1 MDSFRGRQQ
10 EENIMIAH
18 QLSIFAENK
27 PGKLAHVTS
36 VLAKEKISIRAT
48 TISTSDT
55 FGVVSLIVDDPK
67 RAEAALT
74 KAGMTVHLREVLAI
88 LIPDK
93 PGGLDKLTQ
102 LLLKEEI
109 NINNAY
115 GFVLESSKKAVFVVD
130 VDQTEK
136 TEKILEKH
144 GFQTLDTAALSAI
157 EPSHAAK

>member
-1 MDSFRGRQQ
+1 
-10 EENIMIAH
+10 MIAY

-27 PGKLAHVTS
+27 PGKLAHVTT
-36 VLAKEKISIRAT
+36 VLAKEKINIRAT

-55 FGVVSLIVDDPK
+55 FGVISLIVDDPK

-93 PGGLDKLTQ
+93 PGGLDNLTQ
-102 LLLKEEI
+102 LLLKEGI
-109 NINNAY
+109 NVNNAY

-157 EPSHAAK
+157 EPHVQ